1 MVTSSESVAG
11 DGQSVPLSNSYT
23 EKFYDVF
30 PFYLSIGMTP
40 EQYWDGDP
48 SLPKYYRK
56 AYELQRKRRNE
67 DLWLQGMY
75 VYEALCDASP
85 LLQAFAKKGTK
96 AHPYVDHPY
105 SITSEDRKEEEKLR
119 EQREKEKA
127 KQYMLGKMASINK
140 QFNS

>member
-23 EKFYDVF
+23 AKFYDVF

-56 AYELQRKRRNE
+56 AHELQRKRRNE

-105 SITSEDRKEEEKLR
+105 SLTSEDRKEEKKLR

>member
-23 EKFYDVF
+23 AKFYDVF

-56 AYELQRKRRNE
+56 AHELQRKRRNE

-105 SITSEDRKEEEKLR
+105 SITSEDRKEEKKLR

>member
-1 MVTSSESVAG
+1 MVTSSESVEG
-11 DGQSVPLSNSYT
+11 DGQSVPFSNSYT
-23 EKFYDVF
+23 TKFYDVF

-56 AYELQRKRRNE
+56 AHELQRKRRNE

-75 VYEALCDASP
+75 IYEALCDVSP

-105 SITSEDRKEEEKLR
+105 SITSDDRKEERKLR
-119 EQREKEKA
+119 EQREREKA
-127 KQYMLGKMASINK
+127 KQYMLGKMAKINK
-140 QFNS
+140 FFES